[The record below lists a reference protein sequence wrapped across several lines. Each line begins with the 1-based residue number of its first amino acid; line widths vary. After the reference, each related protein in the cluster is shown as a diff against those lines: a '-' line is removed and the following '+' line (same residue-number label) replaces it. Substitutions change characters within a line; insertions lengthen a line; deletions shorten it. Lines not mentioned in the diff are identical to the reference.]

1 MLGGVLLGIWGSP
14 FSPPTPWVQ
23 GMEAWL
29 SFSGLVASVFDSRAF
44 SALSLAD
51 FENYYFW
58 RVIVIVLYQG

>member
-1 MLGGVLLGIWGSP
+1 MGIWGSP

-29 SFSGLVASVFDSRAF
+29 SFSELVASVFDSRAIF
-44 SALSLAD
+44 LMALNLAD

-58 RVIVIVLYQG
+58 TVIVIVLYQG